1 MRFSFQL
8 PVPRPASFTLG
19 KSLPIISK
27 GISMKQRHAGLLLAT
42 SIFAIMSIQGCTT
55 TSEHLGRT
63 YTPSYY
69 SSSISDYPAIGEIKT
84 VEVGESLV
92 WKDKQTTIPA
102 IDIEQAIEQ
111 PVENLGEKRK
121 LTLLSGRY
129 VEKGKDA
136 FGTFYEGK
144 KGNVLADNQ
153 PVITAETGVY
163 VTNLDPTKTEI
174 YVLQNARPL
183 SYIRDGIPFKKSF
196 YQKRDDLSFKKELVY
211 TGVSQK
217 VVSILYREFNE
228 DMARPAFSQDLKYDL
243 SESNIVGYRGAR
255 FEIINATNQGLT
267 YKTLKQLD

>member
-1 MRFSFQL
+1 
-8 PVPRPASFTLG
+8 
-19 KSLPIISK
+19 
-27 GISMKQRHAGLLLAT
+27 MKQKHAARLAA
-42 SIFAIMSIQGCTT
+42 SVLVIMFIQGCTT

-69 SSSISDYPAIGEIKT
+69 SSSISDYPSIGEIKT

-92 WKDKQTTIPA
+92 WKDKQATIPA
-102 IDIEQAIEQ
+102 IDIEQAIEH
-111 PVENLGEKRK
+111 PVENLGKKYK

-136 FGTFYEGK
+136 FGTFFEGK
-144 KGNVLADNQ
+144 KGNILEDNQ
-153 PVITAETGVY
+153 PVGESDGGIY

-174 YVLQNARPL
+174 YFLANLRPL
-183 SYIRDGIPFKKSF
+183 SYVRDGIPFKKSLH
-196 YQKRDDLSFKKELVY
+196 QKRDDLSFKKELVY
-211 TGVSQK
+211 TGISQK

-255 FEIINATNQGLT
+255 FEIIKATNQGLT

>member
-1 MRFSFQL
+1 MAVFF
-8 PVPRPASFTLG
+8 
-19 KSLPIISK
+19 KSDSL
-27 GISMKQRHAGLLLAT
+27 
-42 SIFAIMSIQGCTT
+42 
-55 TSEHLGRT
+55 LGRT

-92 WKDKQTTIPA
+92 WKDKQATIPA
-102 IDIEQAIEQ
+102 IDIEQTIEHQ
-111 PVENLGEKRK
+111 ADNLGQKFK

-136 FGTFYEGK
+136 VGTFYEGK
-144 KGNVLADNQ
+144 KGNILEDSK
-153 PVITAETGVY
+153 PKDIEGGIY

-174 YVLQNARPL
+174 YLLDNLQQPF
-183 SYIRDGIPFKKSF
+183 SYVKNGIPFTKSF
-196 YQKRDDLSFKKELVY
+196 HHKRDDLSFKKELVY

-217 VVSILYREFNE
+217 VISIFYREFNE
-228 DMARPAFSQDLKYDL
+228 DMARPAFSQDLKYNL

-255 FEIINATNQGLT
+255 FEIIKATNQGLT